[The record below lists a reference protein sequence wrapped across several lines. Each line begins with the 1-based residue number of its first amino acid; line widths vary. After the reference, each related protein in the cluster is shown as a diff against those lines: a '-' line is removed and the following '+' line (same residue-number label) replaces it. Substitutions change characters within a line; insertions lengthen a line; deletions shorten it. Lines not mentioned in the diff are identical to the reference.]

1 MKDNKKAIWTF
12 TSDDSLTTSCEYFS
26 NEFQKNGLQGSLA
39 MVVNTFYND
48 DGSLNSEK
56 VDAFKDIFKTGR
68 FDITNHTYNHTD
80 PRLNYGEEGYVE
92 YWENE
97 IDGAQKWFEDT
108 FEGEKVF
115 TVANPLVVTKPEV
128 DEIIKVNNWAA
139 RNGKIGANN
148 SLNPTEDE
156 WYHLRWQHANSNCT
170 VESMKAWIDSV
181 IEERKWQIEL
191 WHGVDGEGSSPVP
204 SSVATNHFKYV
215 ASKKDDLW
223 VATFNEAVQYLREK
237 QNSEIKINVNSD
249 KNLEVCINHNL
260 PEDLF
265 NYPLT
270 IRTRVPADWKTV
282 KVTQGNKV
290 QTVNVKSRHIL
301 YDVIPDGST
310 VLIEKIK

>member
-1 MKDNKKAIWTF
+1 M
-12 TSDDSLTTSCEYFS
+12 
-26 NEFQKNGLQGSLA
+26 
-39 MVVNTFYND
+39 
-48 DGSLNSEK
+48 
-56 VDAFKDIFKTGR
+56 
-68 FDITNHTYNHTD
+68 
-80 PRLNYGEEGYVE
+80 
-92 YWENE
+92 ENE

-128 DEIIKVNNWAA
+128 DEIIKVNNCAA

-181 IEERKWQIEL
+181 IEERKGQIEL

-270 IRTRVPADWKTV
+270 IRTRVPADWQTV

-301 YDVIPDGST
+301 YDVIPDGNT
-310 VLIEKIK
+310 VLIEKSN